1 MAFDFRYPNSG
12 GTGAVSGGDLVT
24 ACGNYDPF
32 AEGGTVSI
40 KGKIYPG
47 SATPTDATPPAGS
60 SVGTVVPSS
69 NTWHFNSCS
78 PSLSGCTTGGPH
90 VMRVWLTST
99 AVSFHKTADCSFTGC
114 VSGSGSCTP
123 DCPQMA
129 PQPPS
134 ACDVRPV
141 ICEAAARYFL
151 VVPAP
156 SWLPVLDVFGV
167 PHPHKLGVLLKFD
180 EPRSTFHC
188 AVWSSKVVHGEQL
201 RLEATRAGCNV
212 FALLAR
218 VRVATQQVHTL
229 ERWTSQCFDV
239 LHGGPM
245 DAMTACGQWCEG
257 SVLVKPVT
265 LPLAIAP
272 PLVSASEA
280 APAPV
285 RKAARRRGQR
295 GRR

>member
-1 MAFDFRYPNSG
+1 MAFDFRYPVPG
-12 GTGAVSGGDLVT
+12 GTGAVTGTDLVT
-24 ACGNYDPF
+24 ACGRYDPF
-32 AEGGTVSI
+32 SEGGTVSI
-40 KGKIYPG
+40 QGKVYPG
-47 SATPTDATPPAGS
+47 STTPIDASPPTGS
-60 SVGTVVPSS
+60 SVGTVIPGS
-69 NTWHFNSCS
+69 NTWHFNNCM
-78 PSLSGCTTGGPH
+78 PTLSGCTVGALH
-90 VMRVWLTST
+90 VMRVWITST
-99 AVSFHKTADCSFTGC
+99 AVGFHNFIDCPFTGC
-114 VSGSGSCTP
+114 VSGSGSCAP
-123 DCPQMA
+123 DCPQSA
-129 PQPPS
+129 PQPP
-134 ACDVRPV
+134 DGIWTGPV

-156 SWLPVLDVFGV
+156 SWLPVLDVFGI
-167 PHPHKLGVLLKFD
+167 PHPHKLGVLLTFD

-188 AVWSSKVVHGEQL
+188 AVWSSQVVRGEQL

-212 FALLAR
+212 FAILAR
-218 VRVATQQVHTL
+218 VRVAAQQVLTL

-272 PLVSASEA
+272 PLVTAAAA

-285 RKAARRRGQR
+285 KKATRRRGQR